1 MALTLVEASKLMANG
16 GETVRA
22 SVISMFARAS
32 DLLMA
37 LPFKDIA
44 GNAYAYNREGTLP
57 AIAFRGVNESYTA
70 STGTINPL
78 VEALRIAGGDL
89 DVDTFIVRT
98 GGPAV
103 RATHEEMKVKALA
116 AELTRAIIKG
126 DSGTQ
131 PREFDGL
138 QARLVGDQLIA
149 AGTTDNGDPLSLAK
163 LDELI
168 DAVAQPCA
176 LIMNRTMRRRLS
188 AAARLSTVGGY
199 ITYDL
204 DAFGRRVTRYN
215 DLPIL
220 VAYSDNGGTEPLL
233 FDEQGDV
240 KATPGGSSSTSI
252 YCVGF
257 GDGLVTGIQNGIMD
271 VRDLGE
277 LDDSPMYRT
286 RVEWFAGLCI
296 EHGRAAARLGGIS
309 NAAVVA

>member
-1 MALTLVEASKLMANG
+1 MALTLVEAAKLMANG

-32 DLLMA
+32 DILMA

-57 AIAFRGVNESYTA
+57 AVAFRGVNESYTA

-78 VEALRIAGGDL
+78 VESLRICGGDL
-89 DVDTFIVRT
+89 DVDTFIMRT
-98 GGPAV
+98 GGSAV
-103 RATHEEMKVKALA
+103 RSAHEEMKVKALA
-116 AELTRAIIKG
+116 AELTRVLIKG
-126 DSGTQ
+126 DSATQ

-138 QARLVGDQLIA
+138 QARLTGSQLIA
-149 AGTTDNGDPLSLAK
+149 AGVTDGGDALSLAK

-168 DAVAQPCA
+168 DAVTQPSA

-188 AAARLSTVGGY
+188 AAARLTTVGGY

-233 FDEQGDV
+233 FDEQGDILG
-240 KATPGGSSSTSI
+240 TPGGATSTSI

-257 GDGLVTGIQNGIMD
+257 GDGLVSGIQNGIMD

-277 LDDSPMYRT
+277 LDDSPLFRT

-309 NAAVVA
+309 NAAVAA